1 MTTEGLLVYSLDEV
15 TAFDPLDLDIHVT
28 PARVFECLE
37 KGEWMDALL
46 MAMRLNEA
54 AILRCAHRAPG
65 RPPLAP
71 FLPLHVLARTCAALY
86 SRP

>member
-54 AILRCAHRAPG
+54 AILRYACG
-65 RPPLAP
+65 RSP
-71 FLPLHVLARTCAALY
+71 FTPQ
-86 SRP
+86 